1 MKTDS
6 YHTMYFSVLT
16 STVLVLIKLCILQV
30 YMKLNVCQDMI
41 LCDIS
46 NKAFVEQKALLFP
59 FL

>member
-6 YHTMYFSVLT
+6 YHTICVLT
-16 STVLVLIKLCILQV
+16 STVLVLIKLCIFQV
-30 YMKLNVCQDMI
+30 YIKLNVCQGTI